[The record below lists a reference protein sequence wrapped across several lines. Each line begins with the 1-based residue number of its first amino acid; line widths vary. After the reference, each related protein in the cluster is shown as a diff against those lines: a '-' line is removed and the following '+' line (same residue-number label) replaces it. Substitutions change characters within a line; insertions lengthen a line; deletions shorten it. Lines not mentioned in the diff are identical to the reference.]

1 MVSVFANKQAANRQ
15 AESKIIAGLMII
27 RFPPKLQKKKKNPLL
42 TKLQAF
48 MDSLVCGSHQSCS

>member
-1 MVSVFANKQAANRQ
+1 MVSVFANKQAANRR

-27 RFPPKLQKKKKNPLL
+27 RFPPKLQKKKKSFA
-42 TKLQAF
+42 KLQAF